1 MEIVVGII
9 IGLILEFGFEV
20 VKNEDNF
27 FKRKTRIIVLTL
39 LTILYMGGTISG
51 IVLSYIDHL
60 RVLLGMLIMLAVLFG
75 GIFIW
80 LWYKILKNK

>member
-80 LWYKILKNK
+80 LWYKLLKNK